1 MEAGGKNF
9 RIALRFTSAR
19 VRRFQ
24 ESVRL
29 GTGMRILGRALVAPE
44 ERATHAER
52 KACAELFSLQ
62 IKPFS

>member
-1 MEAGGKNF
+1 
-9 RIALRFTSAR
+9 
-19 VRRFQ
+19 
-24 ESVRL
+24 
-29 GTGMRILGRALVAPE
+29 MRILGPALVARE